1 MPYYKA
7 TYCAGGGIM
16 QYTLHDKVV
25 KASFLEWFEQ
35 QGKKQRLITKIT
47 VDFHNGPAAE
57 FVLTSKEPTDGAPE
71 LFCASTGGT
80 AAAVQD

>member
-7 TYCAGGGIM
+7 TYFAGGGMM
-16 QYTLHDKVV
+16 QYTLHDKIV

-35 QGKKQRLITKIT
+35 QTKKQRLITKIT

-57 FVLTSKEPTDGAPE
+57 FELVSKEPTDGAPE
-71 LFCASTGGT
+71 LFSSAAGGT
-80 AAAVQD
+80 AAALQD